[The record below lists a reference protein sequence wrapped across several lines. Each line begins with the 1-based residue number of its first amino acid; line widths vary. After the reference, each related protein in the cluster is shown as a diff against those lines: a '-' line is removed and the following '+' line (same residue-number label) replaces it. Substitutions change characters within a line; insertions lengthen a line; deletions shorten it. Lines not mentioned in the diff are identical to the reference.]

1 MNQKHFTSTLQIK
14 AMDDTGMFEGY
25 ASVFGVQDSDGDV
38 IMKGAFKN
46 TIAKSKETGR
56 MPKMLLQ
63 HDIRNLVGKYTDI
76 QEDENGLFVKGRIIM
91 ETQQG
96 RETFALLK
104 EGILDA
110 MSVGFNIPPG
120 GAFGMNHGL
129 MIEEVDLMEIS
140 LVTFGANPEAMI
152 TSVKSIKDFERLLRD
167 AGYSRKEATAIASH
181 GYKAASDQSDSEA
194 EALEATRTLLNKLKG
209 YSNG

>member
-46 TIAKSKETGR
+46 TIVKSKETGR

-194 EALEATRTLLNKLKG
+194 EALEATRNLLNKLKG
-209 YSNG
+209 YS

>member
-1 MNQKHFTSTLQIK
+1 MNQKHFTGSLELK
-14 AMDDTGMFEGY
+14 AIDDTGMFEGY

-46 TIAKSKETGR
+46 TIAKAKETGR

-76 QEDENGLFVKGRIIM
+76 QEDDNGLFVKGRVIM

-120 GAFGMNHGL
+120 GASGMRGL

-140 LVTFGANPEAMI
+140 LVTFGANPQALI
-152 TSVKSIKDFERLLRD
+152 TSVKCIKDFERLLRD

-209 YSNG
+209 YS

>member
-1 MNQKHFTSTLQIK
+1 MNQKQFTGSLEIK
-14 AMDDTGMFEGY
+14 SLDEGGMFEGY

-46 TIAKSKETGR
+46 TIAKAKQTGR

-76 QEDENGLFVKGRIIM
+76 QEDENGLFVKGRLIM
-91 ETQQG
+91 EVQQG
-96 RETFALLK
+96 REAYALLK

-110 MSVGFNIPPG
+110 LSVGFNIPPG
-120 GAFGMNHGL
+120 GAFGANHGL

-140 LVTFGANPEAMI
+140 LVTFGANPEALI
-152 TSVKSIKDFERLLRD
+152 TNVKSIKDFERLLRD
-167 AGYSRKEATAIASH
+167 AGYSRKEATALASH
-181 GYKAASDQSDSEA
+181 GYKAASNQSDSDA

-209 YSNG
+209 YT